1 MEPGL
6 RRLFGALLAMLPLAA
21 VAQTP
26 VDAPDRII
34 KSGNLAYMAGFNRLY
49 RLDLS
54 TGAATVVGTGFGTI
68 GGAAVSDVKGLTFAP
83 DGTLYAFADSPQAL
97 FRINT
102 ATGRASLVGQF
113 RENGQLFDLT
123 NNLNATIVF
132 TCSGKML
139 MSSRVQRK
147 LWEVDPATA
156 AVTTI
161 GPLAPA
167 IGGMS
172 ALGTDLYALGV
183 AGSEGLFTITE
194 SSAQSNRRSSALD
207 GRNIAGGAIAFA
219 PNGRLFAVF
228 DLFPQ
233 RPALAELAPASGQI
247 LSEVVLTGPQLGAGN
262 DDQVVRALAISAP
275 VCAPSGFG
283 GATAMPVP
291 VAQPNALILLA
302 AGLGL
307 FALAALG
314 RRVARPR

>member
-1 MEPGL
+1 MKPGL
-6 RRLFGALLAMLPLAA
+6 RRLCGALFAMLPLAA

-26 VDAPDRII
+26 VEVPGPII
-34 KSGNLAYMAGFNRLY
+34 KAGNLAYMAGFNRLY

-54 TGAATVVGTGFGTI
+54 NGAATVVGTGFGSV
-68 GGAAVSDVKGLTFAP
+68 GGAAVSDVKGLAFAP

-102 ATGRASLVGQF
+102 TTGRASLVGQF
-113 RENGQLFDLT
+113 RENGQLFDLS

-183 AGSEGLFTITE
+183 AGSEGLFTINE
-194 SSAQSNRRSSALD
+194 ASASSNRLSSGLESRS
-207 GRNIAGGAIAFA
+207 IPGGAIAFA
-219 PNGRLFAVF
+219 PDGRLFAVF

-233 RPALAELAPASGQI
+233 RPTLAEIAPASGQI

-262 DDQVVRALAISAP
+262 DDQVVRALAIGAP
-275 VCAPSGFG
+275 VCAPSGVG
-283 GATAMPVP
+283 GASAVPVP
-291 VAQPNALILLA
+291 ASQPGALLALA
-302 AGLGL
+302 AGL
-307 FALAALG
+307 ALLALVALG
-314 RRVARPR
+314 RRAARPR

>member
-1 MEPGL
+1 MKPGL
-6 RRLFGALLAMLPLAA
+6 RRLCGCLLAMLPLAA
-21 VAQTP
+21 VAQAP
-26 VDAPDRII
+26 VEVPEPYI
-34 KSGNLAYMAGFNRLY
+34 KAGNLAYMAGFNRLY

-54 TGAATVVGTGFGTI
+54 TGAATVVGTGFGVV
-68 GGAAVSDVKGLTFAP
+68 GGAAVSDVKGLAFAP

-102 ATGRASLVGQF
+102 TTGRASLVGQF
-113 RENGQLFDLT
+113 RENGQLFDLS

-156 AVTTI
+156 AVTSVGTVT
-161 GPLAPA
+161 PA

-183 AGSEGLFTITE
+183 AGSEGLFTINET
-194 SSAQSNRRSSALD
+194 SAASNRLSNGLASRS
-207 GRNIAGGAIAFA
+207 IVGGAIAFA

-233 RPALAELAPASGQI
+233 RPTLAELAPASGEI
-247 LSEVVLTGPQLGAGN
+247 ISEVILTGPQLGAGN
-262 DDQVVRALAISAP
+262 DDQVVRALAIGPP
-275 VCAPSGFG
+275 VCAPSGLG
-283 GATAMPVP
+283 GATALPVP
-291 VAQPNALILLA
+291 ASQPGA
-302 AGLGL
+302 L
-307 FALAALG
+307 FALAVGLMLLALA
-314 RRVARPR
+314 VSARLGAPTR